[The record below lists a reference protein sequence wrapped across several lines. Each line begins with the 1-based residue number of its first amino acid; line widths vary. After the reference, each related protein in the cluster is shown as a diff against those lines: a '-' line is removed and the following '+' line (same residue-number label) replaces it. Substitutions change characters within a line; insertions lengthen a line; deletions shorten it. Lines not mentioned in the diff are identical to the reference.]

1 MPAKK
6 ASVTPKGK
14 RDPADKSLGRSSKN
28 FKGRSEYEHIYKA
41 PDIVAGSAKRR
52 PKEEYIFDFETN
64 KFKKVTMDL
73 PDAVKRVFLEI
84 VTNAGDAAY
93 FSLLHGVD
101 PGPIIFEVSDD
112 GYLAISN
119 GGLPVPV
126 EPHEMTTES
135 ELHLVPTKTFGEIR
149 QGSSYDETMERMG
162 CGRNGYGSK
171 LTNIFS
177 KHFIVEIGDIGRKDS
192 DGNPISG
199 QHFIGEWKGN
209 MLDLV
214 RAEATPGY
222 VKEKQ
227 LEQSD
232 NDFGWRRKT
241 TGAYKGKPFV
251 KVEWLLDFKRF
262 GMVDDSGV
270 TGYTEDDI
278 GLFTRYVIETS
289 LTCQVPVEINGK
301 RFDYRNIREFAK
313 LIWEPETVKSAVSQF
328 CWPKG
333 VNPPKEFE
341 DAKPAKREAIATRLD
356 VLTGIEMQILLLDT
370 PDKAKFF
377 TYANGMNT
385 FEGGVHVDEVAKK
398 LYPKIIKEIG
408 APSTKKSK
416 EDKEVEGKGKGKSG
430 TKAKAKDKEE
440 KPPASRPHLVPSD
453 LKPHISMI
461 VVCRVP
467 NPEYDSQSKKK
478 LDDPTPFVQF
488 DDHVFETLIS
498 TKKWLL
504 MERLMNQL
512 DSKILKSIS
521 KINGKKTRMIDVDKG
536 EDAND
541 AGTSK
546 SRDCSLYIVEGE
558 SATGYPIERIDHMP
572 GGKDI
577 YGYFP
582 LKGKPMNVSANPA
595 LKIAENEEFIDLYQY
610 LGLNNEMDYS
620 TQKGRDTLR
629 YGRVIIVCD
638 ADVDGAHILCLVLNF
653 FHRMFPDLLKNDFVQ
668 VLLTPLIKI
677 ESTVKTIPGK
687 IFFDERAFDTWRET
701 PEGKTFKGKKP
712 DYLKGLGSFGE
723 DEIVEDI
730 DKTPIYICKYDPD
743 AADAIEESFNPKLAD
758 KRKLKIEN
766 WRKISASAPIFNP
779 RKMLVSRP
787 VSDVINYTLTPYMID
802 NLFRSIP
809 SFKDGLKKAQRQ
821 ALYYSLHHWKYSNS
835 SNKEKTA
842 KLGTDAV
849 GYTKYH
855 HGERSMHVTMI
866 HMAQGFIGTNNLEYY
881 SRAKGLF
888 GDRSKG
894 GKNFADP
901 RYTSLLP
908 AWWLSHVFQKDMV
921 DLVPRRQV
929 EGEDAEPNW
938 LPCDIPL
945 GIINGT
951 RGLATGWSTNI
962 PGHHPIDVVD
972 RLIDVLEET
981 KTSTTQLTPLT
992 PYFNGFR
999 GLVEIRT
1006 AKTKK
1011 EEEELDDLEAE
1022 TKDFD
1027 QDHEEYV
1034 DEDYTRADK
1043 EATDHAIDA
1052 VLQTSERTRGRSLVT
1067 TGNFEI
1073 IEENSDNTVDV
1084 RVTEIPVGRYQV
1096 EYRTWAKKLIKKGI
1110 IRDIRVNSNKN
1121 YPDVKMYGVPKDMAN
1136 AKGLGLIRSYGMSNM
1151 VMIDDDGIPKPY
1163 KSVEHIFEKY
1173 VESMLDMYEKLKT
1186 HQLAEFMKDI
1196 KRSEEELAIVEAV
1209 IEKNIHIIDVDED
1222 ELYEKMRKLKLNTET
1237 YEKMPLNSIN
1247 RTKKTQLL
1255 KKIDKLHNDYDKL
1268 VDVPSHYPWIDRL
1281 IKFRKLLVKTYS
1293 EPIAPSKAETA
1304 VVDGQRM
1311 YRNVSLEYS

>member
-6 ASVTPKGK
+6 K
-14 RDPADKSLGRSSKN
+14 DIADKSLGRSSKN

-52 PKEEYIFDFETN
+52 PKEEYIFDFETG

-84 VTNAGDAAY
+84 LTNAGDAAY

-101 PGPIIFEVSDD
+101 PGPIVFEVADD
-112 GYLAISN
+112 GYLSISN

-199 QHFIGEWKGN
+199 QHFIGEWTNN
-209 MLDLV
+209 MLNLV

-222 VKEKQ
+222 CKDTALTQ
-227 LEQSD
+227 PD
-232 NDFGWRRKT
+232 NNFGWRRKT

-262 GMVDDSGV
+262 AMVDANGAV
-270 TGYTEDDI
+270 GYTGDDI

-289 LTCQVPVEINGK
+289 LTCQVPVTVNGK
-301 RFDYRNIREFAK
+301 KFDYRNIRDFAK
-313 LIWEPETVKSAVSQF
+313 LIWEPEVVKSAVSQF

-341 DAKPAKREAIATRLD
+341 DAKPTKRETIAIRSD
-356 VLTGIEMQILLLDT
+356 ILTGIEMQILLLDT

-385 FEGGVHVDEVAKK
+385 FEGGVHFDEVAKK
-398 LYPKIIKEIG
+398 LYPKVIKEIG
-408 APSTKKSK
+408 APSTKKGK
-416 EDKEVEGKGKGKSG
+416 DKESEVAKGKGKGSKKSE
-430 TKAKAKDKEE
+430 DK
-440 KPPASRPHLVPSD
+440 PLASRPHLVPSD

-488 DDHVFETLIS
+488 DDSVFETLIS
-498 TKKWLL
+498 PKKWTL

-546 SRDCSLYIVEGE
+546 SRECSLYIVEGE
-558 SATGYPIERIDHMP
+558 SATGYPIERIDNMP

-577 YGYFP
+577 YGYYP
-582 LKGKPMNVSANPA
+582 LKGKPMNVSANSA
-595 LKIAENEEFIDLYQY
+595 IKVAENDEFIDLYQY

-629 YGRVIIVCD
+629 YGRVIVVCD
-638 ADVDGAHILCLVLNF
+638 ADVDGGHILCLVLNF
-653 FHRMFPDLLKNDFVQ
+653 FHRLFPELLKNDFVQ
-668 VLLTPLIKI
+668 VLLTPLIKV
-677 ESTVKTIPGK
+677 ESTLKTVSGK
-687 IFFDERAFDTWRET
+687 IFFDDRAYDAWRET
-701 PEGKTFKGKKP
+701 PEGKAFKGKKP
-712 DYLKGLGSFGE
+712 DYLKGLGSSE
-723 DEIVEDI
+723 PEAIIEDI
-730 DKTPIYICKYDPD
+730 DKTPIYICKYDDD
-743 AADAIEESFNPKLAD
+743 APENIETSFNPKFAD

-779 RKMLVSRP
+779 RKMLVDRS
-787 VSDVINYTLTPYMID
+787 VSDIMNYTLTPYMID

-821 ALYYSLHHWKYSNS
+821 ALYYTLHHWKYANSNV
-835 SNKEKTA
+835 KEKTA
-842 KLGTDAV
+842 KLGTDAA
-849 GYTKYH
+849 GYTSYH
-855 HGERSMHVTMI
+855 HGEKSMHVTII
-866 HMAQGFIGTNNLEYY
+866 HMAQDFIGTNNLGYY
-881 SRAKGLF
+881 KQKGIF

-901 RYTSLLP
+901 RYTHLLP
-908 AWWLSHVFQKDMV
+908 AWWLPHVFQKEMV

-929 EGEDAEPNW
+929 EGEDAEPDW

-962 PGHHPIDVVD
+962 PSHHPIDVVD
-972 RLIDVLEET
+972 RLIDILEE
-981 KTSTTQLTPLT
+981 SATQLTPLV

-1011 EEEELDDLEAE
+1011 EEDELNDLEEE
-1022 TKDFD
+1022 TKEFD
-1027 QDHEEYV
+1027 SDHLDPREYV
-1034 DEDYTRADK
+1034 DEDCTQGD
-1043 EATDHAIDA
+1043 IDA
-1052 VLQTSERTRGRSLVT
+1052 VLQTSERTRGRSLIT

-1073 IEENSDNTVDV
+1073 IGENKDNTVDV
-1084 RVTEIPVGRYQV
+1084 RVTEIPIGRYQV
-1096 EYRTWAKKLIKKGI
+1096 EYRTWVKKLVKKGV
-1110 IRDIRVNSNKN
+1110 IRDYRVNSNKN

-1136 AKGLGLIRSYGMSNM
+1136 ARGLGLVRSYGMSNM

-1163 KSVEHIFEKY
+1163 KSVEHILEKY
-1173 VESMLDMYEKLKT
+1173 VKVMLDMYEKLKV
-1186 HQLAEFMKDI
+1186 HQLAEFMKNI

-1209 IEKNIHIIDVDED
+1209 IEKRLNIVDVE
-1222 ELYEKMRKLKLNTET
+1222 EEVLHEKMNELKLSIET
-1237 YEKMPLNSIN
+1237 YDKMALNSIN

-1255 KKIDKLHNDYDKL
+1255 KRIDKLHDDYNKL
-1268 VDVPSHYPWIDRL
+1268 VDIPSHYPWIDRL
-1281 IKFRKLLVKTYS
+1281 IKFRKLLKKSYN
-1293 EPIAPSKAETA
+1293 EPIAPQKAETS
-1304 VVDGQRM
+1304 VVDGQRI
-1311 YRNVSLEYS
+1311 YRNVAIEYS